1 MKIFVSDSV
10 LSIIFKIIFLLPLLL
25 IIHIIQEPRL
35 LDFDII
41 LILFFQ
47 ISILFLFYSCF
58 GFIIIKDSKLYV
70 SNDFQIIKSLRV
82 QHKFSVQ
89 IKDIDMIEFVT
100 EECDSN
106 GNKINF
112 RYTGQPR
119 YLKLYL
125 NDGSVRRIHLI
136 KFSFRTWKKMEK
148 SLLESNN
155 KILMMRDTCSFKKY
169 LKTGIYD
176 E

>member
-70 SNDFQIIKSLRV
+70 PNDFQIIKSLRV

-89 IKDIDMIEFVT
+89 IKDIDVIEFVQK
-100 EECDSN
+100 N
-106 GNKINF
+106 AIAMG
-112 RYTGQPR
+112 
-119 YLKLYL
+119 
-125 NDGSVRRIHLI
+125 I
-136 KFSFRTWKKMEK
+136 K
-148 SLLESNN
+148 
-155 KILMMRDTCSFKKY
+155 
-169 LKTGIYD
+169 
-176 E
+176 